1 MISPLIYEAAVM
13 WTGTYLVFFLI
24 MAALCISN
32 LYMVPSL
39 TLPIFITQCWQE
51 TTGRE
56 WETTSY
62 WRHGVAPST
71 RHLLFCTCALSG
83 WPFARNIRP
92 TSRYGGQTYKRLV
105 LSSEETWNTRERE
118 SMRASRLQVGWRPFP
133 SWFFSFFS
141 IPFLYILWTNAATG
155 GTNQSG
161 TDPSGVKCWLEW
173 PWDWF
178 QRCCTKLLNFE
189 VNSRLWEFLKCET
202 NFSAAHTTTEGTF
215 QRKCRCQKVHS
226 CWDITCTCQEKL
238 MQ

>member
-118 SMRASRLQVGWRPFP
+118 REHESITAPGWVEAISKLILFVLFNSFPLHFMNKRCDRWHQSIRNGSKWCEVLTGVALRLV
-133 SWFFSFFS
+133 SKM
-141 IPFLYILWTNAATG
+141 LHKAVELW
-155 GTNQSG
+155 S
-161 TDPSGVKCWLEW
+161 KLETLRISEMW
-173 PWDWF
+173 
-178 QRCCTKLLNFE
+178 N
-189 VNSRLWEFLKCET
+189 
-202 NFSAAHTTTEGTF
+202 
-215 QRKCRCQKVHS
+215 
-226 CWDITCTCQEKL
+226 
-238 MQ
+238 